1 MARGLWCSGVSGFR
15 AFSDLGLWPQ
25 GFPRLRVQGRG
36 ALLFRVPGF
45 GVTLQI
51 KRRRMQRAFSQA
63 VQSTSAKWYVAL
75 GKNFFACGGHQP
87 YRGGGRGKAGKA
99 P

>member
-15 AFSDLGLWPQ
+15 
-25 GFPRLRVQGRG
+25 GFRIWVYGLRVSPVSG
-36 ALLFRVPGF
+36 FRAVGLCA
-45 GVTLQI
+45 GVWRDPANEETQMP
-51 KRRRMQRAFSQA
+51 RTFSQA
-63 VQSTSAKWYVAL
+63 VQSTSAKCYVAL